1 MSPQDENSY
10 FQKLNRHPLFRA
22 AKYFFIALCIVV
34 PFRIFIAQ
42 PFIVSGSSM
51 APTFNANEYLVIDE
65 ISYRRHKPLRG
76 DVIVFR
82 YPLDPS
88 IYFIK
93 RVVAIPGDIVTISQ
107 GAVHVIDP
115 NTGAHLLAEVYRSPF
130 RNQKDTSTTT
140 LGSDEYFTLGDNRE
154 ESSDSRIWGPLQE
167 RFILGK
173 PFLRLLP
180 FSRMSFLPGEDNFS
194 KNW

>member
-1 MSPQDENSY
+1 MPVNESSF
-10 FQKLNRHPLFRA
+10 FQGLRNNVLFRTI
-22 AKYFFIALCIVV
+22 KYFLIALCIVI
-34 PFRIFIAQ
+34 PFRFFVAQ

-51 APTFNANEYLVIDE
+51 TPTFNANEYLVIDE
-65 ISYRRHKPLRG
+65 ISYRRHKPERG

-107 GAVHVIDP
+107 GSVHVIDP
-115 NTGAHLLAEVYRSPF
+115 NTGAHLLAETYRSPF

-154 ESSDSRIWGPLQE
+154 ESSDSRVWGPLQE

-180 FSRMSFLPGEDNFS
+180 LSRMSFLPGEDNFS